1 MEIYGFYTSATMISD
16 YFGITTPISKIWSI
30 VIAVAVWLA
39 LFILQGVG
47 LCAMAKG
54 RGIQKRWLAFCPFVN
69 LFFMGKLAGEC
80 NVFGQRVKRAGLY
93 TMIAQIVVTLLCGM
107 VIASE
112 IYLYNVCGEPVKVPL
127 ADNPLYYVYDWE
139 NLTGFSA
146 TVEKFYEIS
155 DYFIVL
161 VQLVYEILLVILL
174 IGLYKKY
181 APKNITG
188 LGILSLLIPS
198 ARYIVVFALRKR
210 KAIDYEAYMR
220 ARREEYMRRSQQ
232 YGGYGNP
239 YGGYGSPYGR
249 PYSNPYGNPYAP
261 PQQPQDAHQ
270 PDDPFEEFSSD
281 KKGNAGDTAGADED
295 EFFN

>member
-1 MEIYGFYTSATMISD
+1 MEIYGFYNSASLISE
-16 YFGITTPISKIWSI
+16 YFGITTPLSKIWG
-30 VIAVAVWLA
+30 IAIAFAIWLA
-39 LFILQGVG
+39 LFSLQGVG
-47 LCAMAKG
+47 LYAMAKR
-54 RGIQKRWLAFCPFVN
+54 RGMQKRWLAFCPFVN
-69 LFFMGKLAGEC
+69 LFYMGKLAGEC

-93 TMIAQIVVTLLCGM
+93 TMIAQIVVTVLCGL

-112 IYLYNVCGEPVKVPL
+112 IYLYNVCGMPTKVAL

-146 TVEKFYEIS
+146 TVEKFYEVS

-181 APKNITG
+181 APKNFTV
-188 LGILSLLIPS
+188 LGVLSFLMPS
-198 ARYIVVFALRKR
+198 ARYIIVFVLRGR

-232 YGGYGNP
+232 YGGYHSPYGNP
-239 YGGYGSPYGR
+239 YGSPYG
-249 PYSNPYGNPYAP
+249 NPYGNPYTQPQP
-261 PQQPQDAHQ
+261 PQNAPK
-270 PDDPFEEFSSD
+270 PDDPFEEFASEQA
-281 KKGNAGDTAGADED
+281 KGNNAGDTAGADAD
-295 EFFN
+295 EFCD